1 MKNIKITSIKKSLI
15 TLTLAGV
22 MLVTTGCIKRDEN
35 GVPVRYPIGN
45 EYNEGDAFCYIQAPW
60 GEFITIPAALGGQ
73 LVEINV
79 KQGQK
84 VNKGEVIAY
93 IQRNEEK

>member
-1 MKNIKITSIKKSLI
+1 MSI
-15 TLTLAGV
+15 A
-22 MLVTTGCIKRDEN
+22 DEIAKDREK
-35 GVPVRYPIGN
+35 GAKLLEK
-45 EYNEGDAFCYIQAPW
+45 EYKEGDAFCYIQAPW